1 MITANF
7 SAYGTYVID
16 SLHQWDIDQVL
27 TVTGLNLTNVPE
39 VHFSNANTGRAIP
52 AQASLVNH
60 VVSVKIP
67 NSLLQDP
74 HRIHAHIGV
83 YEGTT
88 FKVVEHVE
96 IPVIPRKRPED
107 YQIEDTDEE
116 IYSFKRLENEIANM
130 VTQAQFANVVAGV
143 SPIDADGSVPE
154 VVDIRYGADGEVYA
168 SAGEAVRG
176 QYERLKPGGHNI
188 LYTQNAPNNMINKAQ
203 LQAGYYVNTS
213 GEKSEGPGWNLSE
226 KIQVAGLP
234 SVWFSGGV
242 GLSCFYNA
250 AGTFLSYVSGTS
262 GEIVVPDGAA
272 YMLASVADEYR
283 DTAMISTA
291 ERKTYDEGVV
301 VLKKEPYTK
310 GFINF
315 TVQVNQTVADTSNYS
330 QQRTENEDYADVDC
344 ILSLPES
351 YSPFGQAAKL
361 LMMCHGAG
369 QGVNTWKE
377 HDGYKDIVQ
386 KFVDRGYAVFDC
398 NGFRNDELGWSF
410 WGDRRGVEA
419 WRKAYKY
426 VTDHYNVEKTFSIYA
441 FSMGGLTALQLAFHA
456 FPGINCIALGSP
468 VVNLKACWEDTSVRA
483 VLKTL
488 YGLGTE
494 WDDMAVAGSDPYKR
508 ITELGGVKYCFAS
521 LPPIKVWYGSTEQ
534 SYGVNKQYAIDLVD
548 AIKNAGGIADYREVN
563 GAGHEISYGGN
574 EICNAEY
581 LVYIERYN
589 KI

>member
-1 MITANF
+1 MAAKANF
-7 SAYGTYVID
+7 NAYHNYVTD
-16 SLHQWDIDQVL
+16 SLHQWDTNQVL
-27 TVTGLNLTNVPE
+27 ILRGLNLATAPE
-39 VHFSNANTGRAIP
+39 VHFSNKNMDRAIVR
-52 AQASLVNH
+52 QASMVNH
-60 VVSVKIP
+60 VVTVNIP

-74 HRIHAHIGV
+74 LRIYAHIGI
-83 YEGTT
+83 YEGNAFT
-88 FKVVEHVE
+88 VVETVE
-96 IPVIPRKRPED
+96 IPVIPRTRPCD
-107 YQIEDTDEE
+107 YQIEDTDGE
-116 IYSFKRLENEIANM
+116 IYSFNRLENMMANM
-130 VTQAQFANVVAGV
+130 ATKDQVANIVAGV
-143 SPIDADGSVPE
+143 GSDAE
-154 VVDIRYGADGEVYA
+154 LVDVRYGADGKTYS

-176 QYERLKPGGHNI
+176 QFERLKPGGRNI
-188 LYTQNAPNNMINKAQ
+188 LYTQAAPNNMINKAQ

-213 GEKSEGPGWNLSE
+213 GEKSAGAGWNLSE
-226 KIQVAGLP
+226 KIPVAGLP

-242 GLSCFYNA
+242 GLSCFYNSDDA
-250 AGTFLSYVSGTS
+250 FLSYVSGTF
-262 GEIVVPDGAA
+262 GEIAVPDGAA

-301 VLKKEPYTK
+301 VLRKEPYSA
-310 GFINF
+310 GFIPF
-315 TVQVNQTVADTSNYS
+315 TVPVNQTVADTSNYS
-330 QQRTENEDYADVDC
+330 QQRTENEDYVDVDC

-351 YSPFGQAAKL
+351 YSPFGSATKL

-398 NGFRNDELGWSF
+398 NGYKNDELGWSF

-426 VTDHYNVEKTFSIYA
+426 VIDHYNVEKTFSIYA
-441 FSMGGLTALQLAFHA
+441 FSMGGLTALQLAFHS
-456 FPGINCIALGSP
+456 FPGINCIAMGSP
-468 VVNLKACWEDTSVRA
+468 VVNLKACWEDNSLKA

-488 YGLGTE
+488 YGLGAE
-494 WDDMAVAGSDPYKR
+494 WDDLAVAGSDPYKR
-508 ITELGGVKYCFAS
+508 ITEIGGEKYCFAS

-534 SYGVNKQYAIDLVD
+534 SYGVNKQYAIDLVE
-548 AIKNAGGIADYREVN
+548 AIKNAGGLADYREVN

-589 KI
+589 RL